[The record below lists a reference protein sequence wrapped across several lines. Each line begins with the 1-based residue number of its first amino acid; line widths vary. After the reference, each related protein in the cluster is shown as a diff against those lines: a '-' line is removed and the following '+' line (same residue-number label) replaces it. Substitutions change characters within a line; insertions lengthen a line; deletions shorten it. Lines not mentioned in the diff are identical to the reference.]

1 MNEKPDYD
9 RWVMKQSPKYKQRYR
24 KEWEECPAFKG
35 WLAPVAENAC
45 IAFCKNCKITFT
57 AKLSDIRSH
66 SNSRKHQKAMQGQ
79 LPRKRMSTV
88 LRLQGIESLD
98 VSNIVSL
105 YREMARVPSPKQA
118 YLNLATDQQVLSLDT
133 VWEVRDVEQAQMASF
148 ARRYV
153 GNFDVNGHLTFQS
166 VAHPQCCTGEVL
178 TAVSHSGIYKA
189 VLRKV
194 HKKGEQKQFFE
205 FWDQNMKLD
214 SVDLDGVGAHGKVH
228 ETGTFSCFCWSNSEN
243 QVLYVAEK
251 KQPKRGSYFSR
262 NEKEEMERG
271 TEFLYRDSWGEK
283 HKDFCAPILCTI
295 NVYSSSINVMDN
307 MPDGIS
313 PGQAIWAPEDTGIV
327 FVGWEGNPWKL
338 GLAFCNNRRSQ
349 LYFYEFETDSY
360 IAIGEMN
367 KSIYSPRFSPDGCTL
382 VYLQAEVGGPHF
394 QSCQLVKCNWET
406 KQTVIVVDRVN
417 SPVGNEFPGLYLQSL
432 PQNCFI
438 SDLSTVI
445 LSSCWH
451 SKWEVIGVNT
461 ANGELLKLSR
471 DETVGYWQV
480 LTVKENFIV
489 ASLSALNST
498 PHIVVGMLSSE
509 GSVTVWTP
517 LEQDDNKVS
526 GISWYILQ
534 FSPPDESNMIFEA
547 TLVTPKNESDLPLI
561 VWPHGGPHS
570 SFHAGFQLY
579 PILFVKCGFA
589 VLLVNYRGSTGFGED
604 NLRSLQGK
612 VGQQDMFDVQCAA
625 EVAAQRDEINPDK
638 MIIFGGSH
646 GGFLACHAIGQFPS
660 FYRACVIRNPVVD
673 LSSMDATDIPDWRCV
688 EGGVDG
694 DYRQDFVPEPKQLEQ
709 LWNKSPMKFIK
720 NVRVPTM
727 VMLGSNDERVPPSQ
741 GMKFYKALT
750 AQGVT
755 TQMYMYEDNHS
766 LSKVDVEADMF
777 VNTVLWFKKFIN

>member
-1 MNEKPDYD
+1 MNPVNDKSEYD
-9 RWVMKQSPKYKQRYR
+9 KWVMKQSPKYKQRYR

-66 SNSRKHQKAMQGQ
+66 SNSRKHQRAMQGQ

-98 VSNIVSL
+98 VSNIVNL

-118 YLNLATDQQVLSLDT
+118 HLTLATDQQVLSLDT
-133 VWEVRDVEQAQMASF
+133 VWDVRDVEQAQMASF
-148 ARRYV
+148 TRRYV
-153 GNFDVNGHLTFQS
+153 GQFDLGGHLSFQS
-166 VAHPQCCTGEVL
+166 IGHPQCCTGEESWIGLRATGRVAARARPNGDDSTLVIPLALTVGVPTTCGRPSAESPGPELLRRRVAASSGPGLSADGRPQVVGTPTVRAKGIASVESSPVGRARAATRPVARSPIQDSPTTRPSTQRAGPTLLSGAISLVRPKLETRGGVRESRVL
-178 TAVSHSGIYKA
+178 SAVSHSGIYKA

-214 SVDLDGVGAHGKVH
+214 SVDLEGVGAHGKVH
-228 ETGTFSCFCWSNSEN
+228 ENGTFSSFCWSNSEN

-262 NEKEEMERG
+262 NEKEEVERG
-271 TEFLYRDSWGEK
+271 TEFLYKDSWGEE
-283 HKDFCAPILCTI
+283 HKGFCVPTLCTI
-295 NVYSSSINVMDN
+295 NVYSSSINIMDN
-307 MPDGIS
+307 LPDGIS

-327 FVGWEGNPWKL
+327 FVGWDGNPWKL

-349 LYFYEFETDSY
+349 LYYYEFELDSY
-360 IAIGEMN
+360 IAIGDTN
-367 KSIYSPRFSPDGCTL
+367 KSIYSPRFSPDGSTL

-417 SPVGNEFPGLYLQSL
+417 SPVGNEFPGLYLRSL
-432 PQNCFI
+432 PHNCFI

-461 ANGELLKLSR
+461 ANGDLLKLSR

-498 PHIVVGMLSSE
+498 PHIVVGMLSPE

-561 VWPHGGPHS
+561 VWPHG
-570 SFHAGFQLY
+570 
-579 PILFVKCGFA
+579 K
-589 VLLVNYRGSTGFGED
+589 
-604 NLRSLQGK
+604 
-612 VGQQDMFDVQCAA
+612 
-625 EVAAQRDEINPDK
+625 
-638 MIIFGGSH
+638 
-646 GGFLACHAIGQFPS
+646 
-660 FYRACVIRNPVVD
+660 
-673 LSSMDATDIPDWRCV
+673 
-688 EGGVDG
+688 
-694 DYRQDFVPEPKQLEQ
+694 
-709 LWNKSPMKFIK
+709 
-720 NVRVPTM
+720 
-727 VMLGSNDERVPPSQ
+727 
-741 GMKFYKALT
+741 
-750 AQGVT
+750 
-755 TQMYMYEDNHS
+755 
-766 LSKVDVEADMF
+766 
-777 VNTVLWFKKFIN
+777 